1 MRKTDKKLDN
11 QLRTVLTDVCE
22 VALKEIDGFQ
32 WLTHLVNCSDFPNS
46 LKVVCV
52 FDTNE
57 NLSSFMSQ
65 EGKAKLSA
73 LIQEK
78 LVAVDVKLKNMTG
91 HILYDTEQDCERE
104 HHGNWADRLTFIT

>member
-1 MRKTDKKLDN
+1 MRKTDKKIDN

-32 WLTHLVNCSDFPNS
+32 WLTHVVNYSDFPTS

-52 FDTNE
+52 FDTND

-65 EGKAKLSA
+65 VSKGDLSTLIQAKL
-73 LIQEK
+73 LG
-78 LVAVDVKLKNMTG
+78 VNVKLKNITD
-91 HILYDTEQDCERE
+91 HIVYDTEQNCERA
-104 HHGNWADRLTFIT
+104 HNGNWAVRLG